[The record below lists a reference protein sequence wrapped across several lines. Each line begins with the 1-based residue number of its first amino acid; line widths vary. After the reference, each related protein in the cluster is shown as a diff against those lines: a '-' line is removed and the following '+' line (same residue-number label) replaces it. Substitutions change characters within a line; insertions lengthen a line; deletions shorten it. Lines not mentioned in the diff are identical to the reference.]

1 MPHTQTSSTSTAPAG
16 AALHAAGLLAQLREH
31 RGLLRFTVAVGDRQ
45 VSAFLSDGV
54 WQARW
59 TNSLSDASLTERY
72 QANRSLI
79 DAAVARRV
87 QSGARVP
94 VVLRPSDF

>member
-1 MPHTQTSSTSTAPAG
+1 MNTAIP
-16 AALHAAGLLAQLREH
+16 LPPVCKEH
-31 RGLLRFTVAVGDRQ
+31 QGLLRFTVDLGDRQ

-54 WQARW
+54 WQARYS
-59 TNSLSDASLTERY
+59 NSYSDASLTERY
-72 QANRSLI
+72 QSNRKLI

-94 VVLRPSDF
+94 VVLRPSDL

>member
-1 MPHTQTSSTSTAPAG
+1 MPHTQTFPASHPSAS
-16 AALHAAGLLAQLREH
+16 AALREH

-94 VVLRPSDF
+94 VVLRPSDL